1 VTTPNL
7 APAPRSAAT
16 TEIGYTHVAAPSW
29 YGGLISEMPDLD
41 GARLLE
47 VVDKMRRQD
56 AQCLSVLRAVVLP
69 VLSTTWRL
77 DPADARP
84 EVVATVSA
92 DLSLPVVGSDS
103 QPASLL
109 RTRDR
114 FSWIEHL
121 RHALLMLPY
130 GHMYFEQNYRLLPT
144 GPNGTLQARL
154 RKLAPRMPRTIAK
167 IEVAADGGLVSI
179 IQHPGGP
186 IVRTAADSTPRPI
199 PVNRLVAYVNEREG
213 GNWFG
218 TSLLRPAY
226 KDWLLKDA
234 ILRTWAQSIDRNGM
248 GVPLYIGPE
257 NPADAEADL
266 ARGTQLAQEWRSGNT
281 SGASIPYGAMMKLVG
296 VEGDLVD
303 PEKAVRYL
311 DEQIARAVLAH
322 FLNLGT
328 QTGSWALGSTFA
340 DFFTLSLKA
349 VAQQVCDTAN
359 AHVVEDMV
367 DLNFGSDEPA
377 PRIVF
382 DEIGSQHT
390 ATAEAIRA
398 LVAAGVVFP
407 DRQLEEFVRQTY
419 GLPAKQPPALPA
431 DVDV

>member
-1 VTTPNL
+1 MTTPNL
-7 APAPRSAAT
+7 APTPRSAPT
-16 TEIGYTHVAAPSW
+16 SEIGYTHAQNAGW
-29 YGGLISEMPDLD
+29 YPGLLGEMPDLD
-41 GARLLE
+41 GPRLLE

-77 DPADARP
+77 DPAEARP
-84 EVVATVSA
+84 EVVATVAA
-92 DLSLPVVGSDS
+92 DLGLPVVGSDS

-114 FSWIEHL
+114 FSWSEHL

-130 GHMYFEQNYRLLPT
+130 GHMFFEQNYRLLPT

-167 IEVAADGGLVSI
+167 VDVAADGGLVSI
-179 IQHPGGP
+179 TQHPGGP
-186 IVRTAADSTPRPI
+186 VVRAESPRPI

-257 NPADAEADL
+257 NPVDAEADL
-266 ARGTQLAQEWRSGNT
+266 AMGQQLAREWRSGNT
-281 SGASIPYGAMMKLVG
+281 SGAALPYGAMMKLLG

-340 DFFTLSLKA
+340 DFFTLSLTA
-349 VAQQVCDTAN
+349 VAQQVRDTAN

-367 DLNFGSDEPA
+367 DLNFGPDEPA

-419 GLPAKQPPALPA
+419 GLPAKQPAVPA
-431 DVDV
+431 DIDV